1 MPKDDKKNNVNGKE
15 LNNLNNG
22 SEEIIKHIATGTYQ
36 SPIDNAQRIDKME
49 LYIDTLMG
57 VDNKNIDK
65 KEKDDKIG
73 LGTFLLQSLKDSG
86 EGTGA
91 AAFNFKNTSN
101 PDAMIEDLFNT
112 KNSSIFE
119 VFNERFRNKSLLFKD
134 LEIISDQLVELTEA
148 LNTTRDDI
156 LCADNI
162 GAEISRSLNFSTD
175 TAQREK
181 YDDLIEDVKRIE
193 KEYKLNHKVREH
205 IVLKTLKY
213 GEYYVYVIP
222 KSKLFEKAQYN
233 KNSKIKSLALESYE
247 LEGLCESM
255 DIDRKSD
262 NINFLN
268 EELQYQFN
276 VCNDEIPLPLVENTN
291 TLSAM
296 LDIKKFNKL
305 NPLMKYNPPK
315 KDDKLKDAKMNKELE
330 KTKKADMNLYKN
342 GKPGIKDNNIGFSD
356 GVISNKGN
364 RDIDD
369 WSDVKGCYIKL
380 LDPKKVIPVKI
391 MDYIIGYYYI
401 EDVELDSV
409 NHRCSR
415 HNPGS
420 TLGRGGIFGNML
432 NKSQKERTVVDVIAN
447 GIVKSFNKKYLEDN
461 EEFKEL
467 IINSLL
473 YNDMYKRKI
482 HYQFIPAD
490 HICRFTINEDE
501 EGNGVSMLYGSL
513 FYAKLY
519 LSLLIFN
526 MITHLDKSQDTKINY
541 VKQSGIDKDIINKC
555 NSIARQIKSK
565 QISIADLMDYSSIY
579 GKIGTGRDVFM
590 PVGESG
596 ERGIEFDVISGQQ
609 VDMQNDLME
618 NLKQSYINGTGVPS
632 VIMNYINEA
641 DYAKTLVMANAKQLR
656 RVMNYQE
663 SFNESITMFYRKILL
678 YCSDMDESDIEN
690 FYYTLQKPK
699 ALPNTNLADTIGYGD
714 QILDTVIKNVYG
726 ENQQDSDERLLEK
739 DLFRKDMARNL
750 LSMLPWEEIDKSL
763 DRVKLEIAEKKATG
777 EFKSTEDTDDNSGY

>member
-1 MPKDDKKNNVNGKE
+1 MPKDDKKNSVVNGKE
-15 LNNLNNG
+15 LNNLNKG
-22 SEEIIKHIATGTYQ
+22 SEEIIKNIATGTYQ
-36 SPIDNAQRIDKME
+36 SPIDNVRHIDKIE

-57 VDNKNIDK
+57 ADNKNIDK
-65 KEKDDKIG
+65 KEDEKIG

-86 EGTGA
+86 EGAGS
-91 AAFNFKNTSN
+91 FNFKNMSN
-101 PDAMIEDLFNT
+101 PDAMVEDLFNT

-247 LEGLCESM
+247 LEGLCESIN
-255 DIDRKSD
+255 IDNKSD
-262 NINFLN
+262 NVNILN

-276 VCNDEIPLPLVENTN
+276 VCNDEIPLPLVENDN

-315 KDDKLKDAKMNKELE
+315 KDNKLKDAKMNKELE
-330 KTKKADMNLYKN
+330 KTKNANMNLYKN
-342 GKPGIKDNNIGFSD
+342 GKPGIKDNNIGFTD
-356 GVISNKGN
+356 GVISNKQN
-364 RDIDD
+364 RDMDD

-401 EDVELDSV
+401 EDVELDSA

-420 TLGRGGIFGNML
+420 TLGRGGVFGNML

-461 EEFKEL
+461 EDFKEL

-473 YNDMYKRKI
+473 YNDMYKRKV

-490 HICRFTINEDE
+490 NICRFTINEDE

-678 YCSDMDESDIEN
+678 YCSDMEESDIEN

-739 DLFRKDMARNL
+739 DLFRKDMARNI

-777 EFKSTEDTDDNSGY
+777 EFKSTEDTDDNGGY

>member
-1 MPKDDKKNNVNGKE
+1 
-15 LNNLNNG
+15 
-22 SEEIIKHIATGTYQ
+22 
-36 SPIDNAQRIDKME
+36 ME
-49 LYIDTLMG
+49 
-57 VDNKNIDK
+57 VENK
-65 KEKDDKIG
+65 
-73 LGTFLLQSLKDSG
+73 
-86 EGTGA
+86 
-91 AAFNFKNTSN
+91 
-101 PDAMIEDLFNT
+101 P
-112 KNSSIFE
+112 
-119 VFNERFRNKSLLFKD
+119 
-134 LEIISDQLVELTEA
+134 
-148 LNTTRDDI
+148 
-156 LCADNI
+156 
-162 GAEISRSLNFSTD
+162 
-175 TAQREK
+175 
-181 YDDLIEDVKRIE
+181 
-193 KEYKLNHKVREH
+193 
-205 IVLKTLKY
+205 
-213 GEYYVYVIP
+213 
-222 KSKLFEKAQYN
+222 
-233 KNSKIKSLALESYE
+233 
-247 LEGLCESM
+247 
-255 DIDRKSD
+255 D

-276 VCNDEIPLPLVENTN
+276 VCNDEIPLPLVENN
-291 TLSAM
+291 NMLSAM
-296 LDIKKFNKL
+296 LDVKKFNKL

-315 KDDKLKDAKMNKELE
+315 KDEKLKDAKMNKELE
-330 KTKKADMNLYKN
+330 KTKNMNLYKN

-364 RDIDD
+364 RDVDD

-409 NHRCSR
+409 NHRCSK

-420 TLGRGGIFGNML
+420 TLGRGGVFGNML

-461 EEFKEL
+461 EDFKEL

-473 YNDMYKRKI
+473 YNEMYKRKV

-490 HICRFTINEDE
+490 NMCRFTINEDE

-519 LSLLIFN
+519 LSILIFN

-618 NLKQSYINGTGVPS
+618 NLKQAYINGTGVPS

-656 RVMNYQE
+656 RVMNYQD

-726 ENQQDSDERLLEK
+726 ENQQDTDERLLEK

-777 EFKSTEDTDDNSGY
+777 ELKVTDENNDSGGY